1 MTKSARGCLLA
12 AMAMV
17 FVLVLISAVI
27 LLAGGVQRGSV
38 LQVTLSGEIVEDADD
53 SFMTRLLVG
62 RPTLL
67 REILFAIDTARTDK
81 NVTGLMVTLRSN
93 TMGLAKIQDVRDA
106 VLAFR
111 DSGKWTHLYM
121 DGAGEFSGGNSMYY
135 LATAF
140 DDITLSPAGDL
151 NLYGLFGSTTFM
163 RGLFDKIGVY
173 PDMDSIGKYKNAKD
187 IYTEK
192 KMTAAHREA
201 TTAYLQDW
209 LDQITAGIAQ
219 SRRITPEQAR
229 AHIDAGPFTAE
240 QALER
245 GLVDHLAYEDEY
257 EEAARQRNGG
267 NLSQVKYREYLSRG
281 QSHGRQ
287 RIAVITGMGVI
298 INGRS
303 VNDPWAGTIMG
314 SRTVVEAFREAREDH
329 GIKAIVFRVDS
340 PGGSALASD
349 LVWRETQLARRSK
362 PVIISMSD
370 VAASG
375 GYYVAAGATKI
386 VAQPGTVTG
395 SIGVV
400 SGKLVT
406 EGLYDLLGLTRDT
419 IQLGNHASFYYTGR
433 RYSAEE
439 KEIYWRIMNKIYGQ
453 FTTRVA
459 EGRGMSAE
467 DVDKIGQGRVWTGA
481 RAKDLG
487 LVDELGGFIRA
498 VEVAKKEAGIPET
511 QRVRL
516 VFLPEKPSMWDQFFG
531 GGEEEETSAR
541 LELPA
546 DMVRALRQA
555 GRMVALSRERA
566 MLLEP
571 DLVGAP

>member
-1 MTKSARGCLLA
+1 MTRSARGCLLA

-27 LLAGGVQRGSV
+27 LLSGGVQRKSV
-38 LQVTLSGEIVEDADD
+38 LQVTISGEIVEDADD
-53 SFMTRLLVG
+53 SFLTRLLVG

-67 REILFAIDTARTDK
+67 REIVVAIEAARTDS
-81 NVTGLMVTLRSN
+81 NITGLMVTLRSN
-93 TMGLAKIQDVRDA
+93 TLGLAKIQDIRDA
-106 VLAFR
+106 VIAFR

-121 DGAGEFSGGNSMYY
+121 DGAGEFSGGNSLYY

-163 RGLFDKIGVY
+163 RGLLDKIGVY

-209 LDQITAGIAQ
+209 LDQIAGGISE
-219 SRRITPEQAR
+219 SRKIPVEQAK
-229 AHIDAGPFTAE
+229 ALIDGGPYTAQE
-240 QALER
+240 ALDK

-257 EEAARQRNGG
+257 EDAAKQRNDGT
-267 NLSQVKYREYLSRG
+267 LSIVKYRDYLERSARRG
-281 QSHGRQ
+281 GD
-287 RIAVITGMGVI
+287 RIAVITGMGI
-298 INGRS
+298 IMNGRS
-303 VNDPWAGTIMG
+303 ANDPWAGPIMG
-314 SRTVVEAFREAREDH
+314 SQTVVEALRDARKSP
-329 GIKAIVFRVDS
+329 GIKAIIFRVDS

-349 LVWRETQLARRSK
+349 LIWRETQLAKRSK

-375 GYYVAAGATKI
+375 GYYVSAGATKI

-400 SGKLVT
+400 AGKLVT
-406 EGLYDLLGLTRDT
+406 AGLYDLLGLSRDT
-419 IQLGNHASFYYTGR
+419 IQLNPHSSFYYTGA
-433 RYSAEE
+433 RYSPDE
-439 KEIYWRIMNKIYGQ
+439 KQIYWKLMNKIYEQ

-459 EGRGMSAE
+459 DGRGMTIE
-467 DVDKIGQGRVWTGA
+467 DVDKIGQGHVWTGA
-481 RAKDLG
+481 RAKELG
-487 LVDELGGFIRA
+487 LVDELGGFSRA
-498 VEVAKKEAGIPET
+498 IAVAKKEAGIPESR
-511 QRVRL
+511 QVRL
-516 VFLPEKPSMWDQFFG
+516 VFLPEKPSMWSQLL
-531 GGEEEETSAR
+531 GGEEDETSVRFTLPPDLAR
-541 LELPA
+541 SLQQ
-546 DMVRALRQA
+546 V
-555 GRMVALSRERA
+555 GRMAVLSRERA
-566 MLLEP
+566 VLLEP
-571 DLVGAP
+571 ELAVAP